1 MFFERRVKEEQE
13 KRRNYLVIYTDE
25 RRRRG
30 EKTMCFSEG
39 LYTEIDGVYF
49 DKTDRS
55 SLSID
60 KDNLE

>member
-1 MFFERRVKEEQE
+1 
-13 KRRNYLVIYTDE
+13 
-25 RRRRG
+25 
-30 EKTMCFSEG
+30 MCFSEG

-60 KDNLE
+60 KDNLEQNNRHPLFFFSFEFDLEDN